1 MANISEVK
9 ANSGVPG
16 HQRRAVWIVTAAW
29 SAAIFATALWW
40 MLDRLESHREHA
52 VAAASIRIGG
62 VKETL
67 SINLKQLAAL
77 PLDLSHRP
85 GVADFVAGRQARDP
99 AAQELEI
106 QQTLDRM
113 GADFGLPLVSL
124 IDRAG
129 YIVTTSNS
137 GVRNL
142 IGGTSGTGLNL
153 STREYFGAALAN
165 GRSVQFLLGL
175 ATRAPGLY
183 FASRIMRNGAPVG
196 VAVVKQDTEALNRLI
211 SDADGARVFV
221 TDGNGVVVLANHD
234 DMLLRRVPGLAPLA
248 DDTARTTYQRS
259 PEMLAWEQSR
269 QADNARS
276 LLVTK
281 IGGVRYATLSTPLGD
296 MPLKVWV
303 LEPLDEEAQITRNAW
318 TGGGTL
324 WLLGCLMIWLSWR
337 RVQSLDAALRARRDT
352 YELTQALPLT
362 VFRYTQPAKGAARFA
377 FIGRGVEA
385 LFGVS
390 AAAIERDPGL
400 PWRMAGSGDRP
411 PTRPQEF
418 RVEQRPGAADG
429 IGAAWILAD
438 STPKLEADG
447 STTYNG
453 YWLDI
458 TARRETQ
465 VRFAAVFEHA
475 AASYLF
481 FDPQR
486 GITHC
491 NPATLNIFGTADPH
505 VLLGRIPWFP
515 GLSPE
520 LQANGRPSREQAL
533 EDLKQHT
540 RTGERVRSFEWRFR
554 RVDGRVFDAEV
565 NVIALEWAGTPEFC
579 AVIQDITGRKQL
591 QAETE
596 RARAAAEA
604 ASQTKSSFLANMS
617 HELRTPMNAI
627 IGMTHLALEDGL
639 PDKQRD
645 YVEKAN
651 SSARNLLQILNDI
664 LDVSK
669 IEAGQMALERIDF
682 EVESVVGEMA
692 DVLGLKADEKC
703 LELLFSAA
711 PDLPR
716 RLIGDP
722 TRLRQVLVNLGSNAI
737 KFTEKGEVTVGM
749 EVTDL
754 QADSVELHG
763 WVRDTGVGLS
773 AEEISRLFQPF
784 VQADSST
791 TRRYGGTGL
800 GLVICRQLVER
811 MGGKL
816 WVESVPGVGSTFHFT
831 ARFGR
836 SAPRAPARAWMA
848 NELRGR
854 RALLVDDNAAALDVL
869 GSMLDSLGV
878 VVDRADSGAQALAM
892 VDAEPT
898 AYTWFMI
905 DWKMPGMDGVE
916 CARRIFETHPLL
928 RPCILLVTAF
938 PRDDALRAGA
948 GLPLAGVLHKPV
960 TPSSLHDC
968 LVQARRIE
976 PIAPIAARRAI
987 DNGPLSQAVRQRL
1000 AGARVLL
1007 AEDHPLNQ
1015 QLACE
1020 LLRRAGMEVV
1030 LAENGREALDKLANE
1045 GPFDGVLMDC
1055 QMPVM
1060 DGYDAT
1066 RELRRNKEWRHLPVI
1081 AMTASALAED
1091 RERALASGM
1100 NAHITKPIHIE
1111 SMLRTM
1117 AEWITGPGA
1126 PPSDALPTASATH
1139 SAAGA
1144 AAAPTPAI
1152 DTAAGLAY
1160 CMGNAGLYRRLLD
1173 GFREGEA
1180 GFIADVI
1187 AASAEQRWGDAL
1199 RRSHDMK
1206 GLAGTIGAQ
1215 ALLGAA
1221 QALHAALGA
1230 HRAAPDETERVRVE
1244 LDRVLSE
1251 IEQVA
1256 ARG

>member
-1 MANISEVK
+1 VAKNNEVK
-9 ANSGVPG
+9 STLGVPS

-29 SAAIFATALWW
+29 SAAIFAIALWW
-40 MLDRLESHREHA
+40 MQDRLQQHREQ
-52 VAAASIRIGG
+52 SIATATVRLNG
-62 VKETL
+62 VKDTL
-67 SINLKQLAAL
+67 TINLRQLAAL
-77 PLDLSHRP
+77 PVDLSHRA
-85 GVADFVAGRQARDP
+85 GVPDFVARGAGRDP
-99 AAQELEI
+99 VAQDAQI
-106 QQTLDRM
+106 QQTLDRI
-113 GADFGLPLVSL
+113 GTDFGLPVVTLL
-124 IDRAG
+124 DRNGDILA
-129 YIVTTSNS
+129 TSSS
-137 GVRNL
+137 GVRGI
-142 IGGTSGTGLNL
+142 IGSSAANRA
-153 STREYFGAALAN
+153 SREYFSAALAN
-165 GRSVQFLLGL
+165 GQAMQFLLGL
-175 ATRAPGLY
+175 ASGTPGLY
-183 FASRIMRNGAPVG
+183 FSSRISRNGVPVG
-196 VAVVKQDTEALNRLI
+196 VAVIKQETETLNRLI
-211 SDADGARVFV
+211 SAADDARVFV
-221 TDGNGVVVLANHD
+221 TDNNGVVVLANHD
-234 DMLLRRVPGLAPLA
+234 DMLLKRVPGLPPLA
-248 DDTARTTYQRS
+248 DGVASTTYQRV
-259 PEMLAWEQSR
+259 PQTLVWEQQR
-269 QADNARS
+269 QTDNARG
-276 LLVTK
+276 LLITK
-281 IGGVRYATLSTPLGD
+281 LGSMRHATLSSPLGET
-296 MPLKVWV
+296 PLKVWV

-318 TGGGTL
+318 TGGGAL
-324 WLLGCLMIWLSWR
+324 WLLGCLLIWLSWR
-337 RVQSLDAALRARRDT
+337 RVQSLDAALQARRDT
-352 YELTQALPLT
+352 YEMTQALPLT
-362 VFRYTQPAKGAARFA
+362 VFRYSQPAKGAPRFA

-390 AAAIERDPGL
+390 AETFERDPGL
-400 PWRMAGSGDRP
+400 AWRIAGSGDRP

-418 RVEQRPGAADG
+418 RVENGVHG
-429 IGAAWILAD
+429 ETAAWIMAD

-458 TARRETQ
+458 TVRREAQ
-465 VRFAAVFEHA
+465 ARFAAVFEHA

-486 GITHC
+486 GVTHC
-491 NPATLNIFGTADPH
+491 NPATLKLFGTSDPH

-515 GLSPE
+515 GLSTE

-533 EDLKQHT
+533 EDLQQHT
-540 RTGERVRSFEWRFR
+540 RTGQRVRTFEWRFR
-554 RVDGRVFDAEV
+554 GLDGRAFDAEV
-565 NVIALEWAGTPEFC
+565 SVIALEWAGTPEFC
-579 AVIQDITGRKQL
+579 AVIQDITARKQL
-591 QAETE
+591 QAATE
-596 RARAAAEA
+596 RAREAAEA

-645 YVEKAN
+645 YVEKAHG
-651 SSARNLLQILNDI
+651 SARNLLQILNDI

-682 EVESVVGEMA
+682 ELESVVGEMA
-692 DVLGLKADEKC
+692 DVLGLKADEKH

-749 EVTDL
+749 EVVDL
-754 QADSVELHG
+754 QTDSVELHG
-763 WVRDTGVGLS
+763 WVRDTGVGLT

-800 GLVICRQLVER
+800 GLVISRQLVER

-816 WVESVPGVGSTFHFT
+816 WVESVPGAGSTFHFS

-854 RALLVDDNAAALDVL
+854 RALLVDDNTAALDVL
-869 GSMLDSLGV
+869 GSMLESLGV
-878 VVDRADSGAQALAM
+878 IVDRADSGVQALQM
-892 VDAEPT
+892 VDADPT
-898 AYTWFMI
+898 AYTWFLI
-905 DWKMPGMDGVE
+905 DWKMPGMDGIE
-916 CARRIFETHPLL
+916 CARRIFEKHPLL

-938 PRDDALRAGA
+938 ARDDALRASA
-948 GLPLAGVLHKPV
+948 GVPLAGVLHKPV
-960 TPSSLHDC
+960 TPSSLHDA

-976 PIAPIAARRAI
+976 PAAPIAARRVT
-987 DNGPLSQAVRQRL
+987 DNPPLAQAVRQRL

-1020 LLRRAGMEVV
+1020 LLRRVGIEVV
-1030 LAENGREALDKLANE
+1030 VAKDGREALDKLAAE

-1066 RELRRNKEWRHLPVI
+1066 RELRSHTEWQNLPVI

-1117 AEWITGPGA
+1117 AQWIAGPGA
-1126 PPSDALPTASATH
+1126 TPLDDGPFSRPAALAADAS
-1139 SAAGA
+1139 
-1144 AAAPTPAI
+1144 TPL

-1160 CMGNAGLYRRLLD
+1160 CMGNEDLYRRLLE
-1173 GFREGEA
+1173 GFRQSEA
-1180 GFIADVI
+1180 GFIADVS
-1187 AASAEQRWGDAL
+1187 AAVAEQRWGDAL

-1215 ALLGAA
+1215 PLLAA
-1221 QALHAALGA
+1221 TLALHAALGT
-1230 HRAAPDETERVRVE
+1230 HRAVGDEIERVRE
-1244 LDRVLSE
+1244 ALDRVLGE
-1251 IEQVA
+1251 IEQIA
-1256 ARG
+1256 PRG